1 MHLYSSSAR
10 KHLDKLW
17 IVQCFRKGLDMFGK
31 YYIKSKFRFTTFVVA
46 TILVFAI
53 IMGAV
58 FGTTV
63 NGASVTKAY
72 YVITVES
79 GDTLWSIASE
89 YSNNRNDV
97 RKLIYEISNLNELES
112 SDIYIGQQLLI
123 PA

>member
-1 MHLYSSSAR
+1 
-10 KHLDKLW
+10 
-17 IVQCFRKGLDMFGK
+17 MFGK
-31 YYIKSKFRFTTFVVA
+31 YYIISKFRFTAFIVA

-63 NGASVTKAY
+63 SGASVTKAY

-89 YSNNRNDV
+89 YGSNRNDV
-97 RKLIYEISNLNELES
+97 RQLIYEISNLNELES
-112 SDIYIGQQLLI
+112 SEIYIGQQLLI